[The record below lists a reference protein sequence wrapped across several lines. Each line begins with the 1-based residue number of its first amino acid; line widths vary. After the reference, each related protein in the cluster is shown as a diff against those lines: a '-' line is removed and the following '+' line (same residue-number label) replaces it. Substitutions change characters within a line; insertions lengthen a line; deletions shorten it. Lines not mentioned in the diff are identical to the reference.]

1 MFFIRQVVD
10 QINLISKPQQLVF
23 TNYFSAQPQYQIGS

>member
-1 MFFIRQVVD
+1 MQVLD

-23 TNYFSAQPQYQIGS
+23 FNYFSAQPQYQTGS